1 MAKDERYIVI
11 DTKTGLRL
19 HNVFVLRPD
28 CDAAARAALFTYS
41 QTTINKPVSNY
52 IMTLLDATRRR
63 HHAGL

>member
-28 CDAAARAALFTYS
+28 VDSAARAALLTYS
-41 QTTINKPVSNY
+41 QVTTNQAVSSY
-52 IMTLLDATRRR
+52 ISNMLRAVGGKL
-63 HHAGL
+63 HA